1 MTPEGAAHSGQKK
14 WMVVKLTKASF
25 RSIARTAREF
35 EDYLASVRGH
45 DSSLA
50 KDNQLRDDKL
60 RHGSDSGGDPA
71 AARKAYD
78 DPGRAIPTRGSGS
91 GGGSGSGSVSTRRG
105 KSGSYL
111 TPPVGGNPS
120 ARIAASRADASVS
133 HKRSANEDETDDE
146 DEDLSDENL
155 SDD

>member
-91 GGGSGSGSVSTRRG
+91 GGSGSGSVSTRRG